1 MASQAKR
8 QGASGGTGTGP
19 RIGHLGTG
27 PRIGHLDSL
36 TGLLKEMGAVY
47 REMRQGTTKIADG
60 TRLIYALRCMRDVL
74 ETIAVERIED
84 RLDELEGAS
93 RYSRTTH
100 DQAHLRPH

>member
-8 QGASGGTGTGP
+8 QGASGGT
-19 RIGHLGTG
+19 GTG

-60 TRLIYALRCMRDVL
+60 TSRLIQSDCRV
-74 ETIAVERIED
+74 
-84 RLDELEGAS
+84 
-93 RYSRTTH
+93 
-100 DQAHLRPH
+100 

>member
-8 QGASGGTGTGP
+8 QGASGRTGTGP
-19 RIGHLGTG
+19 RIGHLA
-27 PRIGHLDSL
+27 SL
-36 TGLLKEMGAVY
+36 TDILKEMRNVY

-84 RLDELEGAS
+84 RLDQLEGA
-93 RYSRTTH
+93 RDHGVTTH
-100 DQAHLRPH
+100 DAPHFRRH

>member
-8 QGASGGTGTGP
+8 QGASGGT
-19 RIGHLGTG
+19 GTG